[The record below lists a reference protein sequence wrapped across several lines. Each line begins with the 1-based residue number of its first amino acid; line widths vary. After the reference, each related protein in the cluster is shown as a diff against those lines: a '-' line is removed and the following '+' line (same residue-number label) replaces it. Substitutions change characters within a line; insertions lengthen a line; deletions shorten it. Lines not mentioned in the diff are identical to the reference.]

1 MGVQPSMLP
10 ANINLIAVHATPK
23 VLGMGTNIGHKEKV
37 RNGTCSEDSMTLYLS
52 SLQVPQDIVLLLLIC
67 ILVVET
73 NLIVV
78 KTPIWVGKYDYN
90 KQKIPCCE
98 SQVG

>member
-52 SLQVPQDIVLLLLIC
+52 LLRVPQDVVLLLLIC
-67 ILVVET
+67 IYSCKK
-73 NLIVV
+73 N
-78 KTPIWVGKYDYN
+78 
-90 KQKIPCCE
+90 
-98 SQVG
+98 